1 MVHVRHSRNVRRG
14 LHVQAQRACSGRNL
28 LSVSLRA
35 RPALARFHRHAV
47 LPDPVLSAACL
58 SVLAVFLPGLR
69 GQRIFRQC
77 RRPDPLA
84 DQIRDPGRIRHA
96 CAAGR
101 VGSHQAYCRASGP
114 AHDRCEIREA
124 DAMISLEAMPPLMF
138 SGLVLAMLIGFP
150 VAFTLAAVGISFGF
164 LAISQGFFDLN
175 FLQAIPGR
183 VFGSVLSNELL
194 LAIPFFTFMGAI
206 LERCGLAE
214 DMLDSMGQLFG
225 PIRGGLGYS
234 VIIVGFILG
243 AITGTVAAQVIAM
256 ALISMPV
263 MIRYGYNMRYIT
275 GVLAASGTI
284 TQLVPPSLVLI
295 VLADQL
301 GKSVGDM
308 YLGAWGPSVF
318 QIFLFAGYTFLLGI
332 FKPDHVPAVPKTALT
347 LTGWPLWRKCLLGI
361 IPSAV
366 LIFVV
371 LGTMMMGLATPTEA
385 GAMGAVGAIV
395 LAAIHAKDFSTTGR
409 KVLIVGVIA
418 GGIGTMVGIF
428 LTEGL
433 FFKLAFAIT
442 YFAVVWICLEAVRIP
457 ELRDLIKQGYE
468 TTMRITTMVVFI
480 LIGSTCFSVVF
491 LGVSGGVWLEHL
503 LTSLPGG
510 VWGFLIFI
518 NLFIFFL
525 AFFLDFF
532 EIAFIIL
539 PMIAPIAQKI
549 LGPVVGDGPALI
561 WFGVMLCVNMQ
572 TSFMHPPFG
581 FALFYLRGVAPKEV
595 KSSDIYWGA
604 LPWVGLQAIMV
615 VLVIAFPS
623 TVTYL
628 LDKPLD
634 VDLNKIKIEVPQME
648 LPPLDFGPP
657 K

>member
-1 MVHVRHSRNVRRG
+1 
-14 LHVQAQRACSGRNL
+14 
-28 LSVSLRA
+28 
-35 RPALARFHRHAV
+35 
-47 LPDPVLSAACL
+47 
-58 SVLAVFLPGLR
+58 
-69 GQRIFRQC
+69 
-77 RRPDPLA
+77 
-84 DQIRDPGRIRHA
+84 
-96 CAAGR
+96 
-101 VGSHQAYCRASGP
+101 
-114 AHDRCEIREA
+114 
-124 DAMISLEAMPPLMF
+124 MISLDYMPPMMF
-138 SGLVLAMLIGFP
+138 GGLIVLMLIGYP
-150 VAFTLAAVGISFGF
+150 VAFTLATLGFLFGF
-164 LAISQGFFDLN
+164 LSIYMGYFDLTY
-175 FLQAIPGR
+175 LQAIPFR
-183 VFGSVLSNELL
+183 VFGSVLSNDLL

-206 LERCGLAE
+206 LEKCGLAE

-225 PIRGGLGYS
+225 PVRGGLGYS

-263 MIRYGYNMRYIT
+263 MMRYGYNKRYIM

-318 QIFLFAGYTFLLGI
+318 QIVLFAGYTFALGI
-332 FKPDHVPAVPKTALT
+332 FKPSDVPAVPKEART
-347 LTGWPLWRKCLLGI
+347 LNGWALWRKCLLGI
-361 IPSAV
+361 IPSAA

-371 LGTMMMGLATPTEA
+371 LGTMMLGLATPTEA
-385 GAMGAVGAIV
+385 GAMGAVGALV
-395 LAAIHAKDFSTTGR
+395 LAVVHHKDLSRIGLIL
-409 KVLIVGVIA
+409 LIVGSIA
-418 GGIGTMVGIF
+418 CLLGITLDIMGSSRI
-428 LTEGL
+428 L
-433 FFKLAFAIT
+433 FRICFAIT
-442 YFAVVWICLEAVRIP
+442 YIAVVWLCAEAFFIP
-457 ELRDLIKQGYE
+457 ELRQLIKLGYE
-468 TTMRITTMVVFI
+468 STMRLTAMVTFI

-491 LGVSGGVWLEHL
+491 MGNYGGQWLEHL

-510 VWGFLIFI
+510 AWGFLVFI

-539 PMIAPIAQKI
+539 PLI
-549 LGPVVGDGPALI
+549 GPVALKVLTPMVGADNALI

-581 FALFYLRGVAPKEV
+581 FALFYLRGVAPREI

-604 LPWVGLQAIMV
+604 LPWVGLQMLMV
-615 VLVIAFPS
+615 FLVIAFPI
-623 TVTYL
+623 TVTFL
-628 LDKPLD
+628 LDKPISAED
-634 VDLNKIKIEVPQME
+634 INKVKIEIPMQAPE
-648 LPPLDFGPP
+648 PGDLQFQF